1 MTNRT
6 QQSAKLPS
14 GFVFDDNNYPA
25 GTTIAA
31 TLYSSTVT
39 YSQNQFVYSDT
50 NTLYRSLVNA
60 NTGNDLTSATHW
72 QAVGGTSNGGGGTVS
87 DDIVNDVWIY
97 QTGTS
102 VVANQI
108 NVNANNFFISST
120 NSEGNTV
127 TGLDDIVQGDEILF
141 NSNVYVV
148 DNNVA
153 IAGGRRITV
162 VGGNID
168 VSGLQLGDP
177 NRFLARPI
185 IVDLPDA
192 PNPAVQTNYV
202 LQVDADG
209 NARWLPSTGTGLTV
223 SGTQREGDV
232 IVATSATEQ
241 EWRDAVDASRSIQAA
256 TIDRLILT
264 GTTSSPTT
272 ESTELLSLSML
283 SSYVTANIDLYV
295 DTGVTVGSQDSTN
308 TFNTN
313 GISGLLVGD
322 RVAFEEGGTIH
333 TVTFALPTPETA
345 TLFVV
350 TPAIGPVNTVNGQ
363 SVFRIDQGLPSFTVT
378 IEDDSLAAP
387 IRITQAIVDLSL
399 FTVPTTILNEIAR
412 LILLEDT
419 NNVLTISSA
428 ARIDPD
434 DTTRTEVVLL
444 ANNILE
450 TTDFQFTDP
459 AASAVDVRDTVDGN
473 RIGSTYTWG
482 KGAEGSDVDIV
493 GGDLDTVVMAVAS
506 SIRSGVPGVIVTTDL
521 VENSITIE
529 QFGTDTPITL
539 VANHNGGTGDIM
551 LDSNTRLAS
560 GGNISGFG
568 AGLAVI
574 DATFLTADVKRAGVL
589 LTQGFLLREITSTAG
604 TRTEYVDDDGRF
616 GAAGVSYYYDET
628 APGSWY
634 TAAEGGIQI
643 VSF

>member
-39 YSQNQFVYSDT
+39 YSQNQFVYSDA
-50 NTLYRSLVNA
+50 NTLYRSLVDA

-162 VGGNID
+162 VGVSINIA
-168 VSGLQLGDP
+168 GLQLGDP

-202 LQVDADG
+202 LQVDADS

-256 TIDRLILT
+256 TIDRLILA

-272 ESTELLSLSML
+272 ESTELISLSML
-283 SSYVTANIDLYV
+283 SSYVTANIDLYIN
-295 DTGVTVGSQDSTN
+295 TGTTVSTQN
-308 TFNTN
+308 SENVFNTN
-313 GISGLLVGD
+313 GVSGLQIGD
-322 RVAFEEGGTIH
+322 RVAFEDGGEIYTITNAFGGADPILFIVDRNIGAVGSVDGF
-333 TVTFALPTPETA
+333 TVY
-345 TLFVV
+345 
-350 TPAIGPVNTVNGQ
+350 
-363 SVFRIDQGLPSFTVT
+363 RIDQGLPTFTVSIT
-378 IEDDSLAAP
+378 GDALATP

-399 FTVPTTILNEIAR
+399 FTIPSTILNEIAR
-412 LILLEDT
+412 LIILEDT
-419 NNVLTISSA
+419 NNVLSIANA

-444 ANNILE
+444 ARSILG
-450 TTDFQFTDP
+450 TTDFQFS
-459 AASAVDVRDTVDGN
+459 AAAAAAMDARDTISGN
-473 RIGSTYTWG
+473 VIGSTYTWG
-482 KGAEGSDVDIV
+482 KGAEGSSVDVI
-493 GGDLDTVVMAVAS
+493 GGDLDTVVMEVAA
-506 SIRSGVPGVIVTTDL
+506 SIRAGVPGVIVTTDL

-539 VANHNGGTGDIM
+539 VVNHNGGTGDIT
-551 LDSNTRLAS
+551 LDSTTRLAS

-616 GAAGVSYYYDET
+616 GAAGVSYYYDDSDST
-628 APGSWY
+628 WY
-634 TAAEGGIQI
+634 TAAMGGLAI
-643 VSF
+643 VSFN